1 MTADEQKKYLMTDT
15 KTEKLNEKGEKYDS
29 DLDRTMYQEY
39 WSYLKNFKEH
49 YKRSQSVVKEKM
61 SRNINFTP
69 V

>member
-39 WSYLKNFKEH
+39 WSDLKNFKEQD
-49 YKRSQSVVKEKM
+49 KRSQSVVKEKM

>member
-39 WSYLKNFKEH
+39 WSDLKNFKEQD
-49 YKRSQSVVKEKM
+49 KRSQSVVKEKM
-61 SRNINFTP
+61 TRNINFTP

>member
-15 KTEKLNEKGEKYDS
+15 KTEMLNEKGEKYDS

-39 WSYLKNFKEH
+39 WSDLKNFKEQD
-49 YKRSQSVVKEKM
+49 KRSQSVVKEKM
-61 SRNINFTP
+61 TRNINFTP

>member
-39 WSYLKNFKEH
+39 WSDLKNFKEQD
-49 YKRSQSVVKEKM
+49 KRSQSVVKEKM
-61 SRNINFTP
+61 TRNIYFTP